1 MTWAAAVAAIVA
13 AVAMSA
19 RVIYAHRAKVRQ
31 REIDAETLRL
41 KMADKR
47 EESIVTVLLDELD
60 HERADR
66 HRQEQRIDV
75 LVDEIKRR
83 RSERPTRHTEPEID
97 PDVPARDTDP
107 QTPSGRPKAP

>member
-1 MTWAAAVAAIVA
+1 MTEALAAVAAIVA
-13 AVAMSA
+13 AIAMSA

-60 HERADR
+60 HERTDR
-66 HRQEQRIDV
+66 RRQEQRIDV
-75 LVDEIKRR
+75 LVDEIKKR
-83 RSERPTRHTEPEID
+83 RSDRPARHTEPEAEPVD
-97 PDVPARDTDP
+97 PTRDTDP
-107 QTPSGRPKAP
+107 QTPSGRPRA